1 MAKRYKFRL
10 ETLLRLR
17 KQQEDQQKRV
27 VASRLREVRTLRERS
42 QYLSTEIAHHQ
53 DQTRLSLSQAR
64 MDLDDLKL
72 GRHWLIR
79 LRRGVL
85 AADAQITTQRSL
97 LAQER
102 ADLTEA
108 RKQTKVLER
117 LKERQRQAY
126 LVELNRRERAEL
138 DEMNVTRF
146 AHALLARGD
155 AAS

>member
-1 MAKRYKFRL
+1 
-10 ETLLRLR
+10 
-17 KQQEDQQKRV
+17 
-27 VASRLREVRTLRERS
+27 
-42 QYLSTEIAHHQ
+42 
-53 DQTRLSLSQAR
+53 
-64 MDLDDLKL
+64 MDLDELKL

-85 AADAQITTQRSL
+85 AADAQITAQRGL

-108 RKQTKVLER
+108 RRQTKVLER

-126 LVELNRRERAEL
+126 LVELNRHERAEL